1 MDTPGIDSTDDAH
14 RVSTESALH
23 LADVV
28 FYVMDYNHVQSEV
41 NFLFTKEL
49 VEANKPTYLIIN
61 MIDKHD
67 ENELSF
73 ESFQR
78 SVTEAFANWNVF
90 PSGVFYTSVRD
101 LENQANQIETVR
113 QFIYDMA
120 ENGEESGTDTIMQSA
135 KVLIDKHLTWL
146 EEQFEEE
153 HATDFALLAELLTKN
168 VRK

>member
-49 VEANKPTYLIIN
+49 LEAEKPTYLIIN

-67 ENELSF
+67 ENELG
-73 ESFQR
+73 FQDFKL
-78 SVTEAFANWNVF
+78 SVSEAFANWNVY
-90 PSGVFYTSVRD
+90 PDG
-101 LENQANQIETVR
+101 I
-113 QFIYDMA
+113 FI
-120 ENGEESGTDTIMQSA
+120 
-135 KVLIDKHLTWL
+135 HP
-146 EEQFEEE
+146 
-153 HATDFALLAELLTKN
+153 
-168 VRK
+168 